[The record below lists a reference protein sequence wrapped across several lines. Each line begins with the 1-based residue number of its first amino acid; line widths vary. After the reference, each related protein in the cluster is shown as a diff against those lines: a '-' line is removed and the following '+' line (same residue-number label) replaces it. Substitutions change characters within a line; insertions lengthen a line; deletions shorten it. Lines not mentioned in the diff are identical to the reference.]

1 METQANA
8 VERKV
13 REILR
18 IPEGDLSTTKPVTQ
32 RREPNNYEWQ
42 KRHRDILSLNQSNPP
57 RRVILGN
64 SITHFWGG
72 EPKGPSVRG
81 METWEKIMRPAGFH
95 NLGYGFDRIENVLW
109 RVYHGELDG
118 YKAEEVVLMIGTN
131 NIGINND
138 NEIVGVTSDTFDRER
153 GKINVQQSLMERV
166 EAVRATGIADE
177 IIIEEYEGQKI
188 DDIKRLDVDIFTV
201 GSDWRGK
208 FDYLN
213 AYCKVV
219 YLDRTQGVS
228 STEIRSEQQVVS
240 LGLVGESPIL
250 NKIERESQYVNGLE
264 AGKVFSLNDQYLSE
278 NLQAAEKQAASFQE
292 LLDESDALYVIS
304 APSKHYAQIKEA
316 LEAGKHVLCESP
328 ITLQPQ
334 QWKELKEIAKDKKV
348 VLMDSI
354 KTAYSVA
361 YYRLLLLAKGGI
373 IGDIMSVDATCTSL
387 VDFDP
392 TQDSQKSLYEWN
404 SICAWGPTALL
415 PIFQLLGTEYSSKQ
429 IATHFLDEAKRY
441 DAFTKISF
449 LYPHAVASLKV
460 GQGVKSEGELI
471 ISGTKGYI
479 YVPAPWWKTDYFEV
493 RYENPQNNK
502 RYFYQLDGEGL
513 RYMLLSFLKA
523 IRTGKDFSYVS
534 DDISEEIVKT
544 IANFEARKDMVII

>member
-1 METQANA
+1 MVKVITYGTYDLLHYGHIRLL
-8 VERKV
+8 ERAKA
-13 REILR
+13 L
-18 IPEGDLSTTKPVTQ
+18 GDYL
-32 RREPNNYEWQ
+32 
-42 KRHRDILSLNQSNPP
+42 
-57 RRVILGN
+57 
-64 SITHFWGG
+64 
-72 EPKGPSVRG
+72 
-81 METWEKIMRPAGFH
+81 
-95 NLGYGFDRIENVLW
+95 
-109 RVYHGELDG
+109 
-118 YKAEEVVLMIGTN
+118 
-131 NIGINND
+131 
-138 NEIVGVTSDTFDRER
+138 IVGVTSDVFDRER

-166 EAVRATGIADE
+166 EAVRATGLADE

-188 DDIKRLDVDIFTV
+188 DDIKRLNVDIFTV
-201 GSDWRGK
+201 GSDWKGK

-219 YLDRTQGVS
+219 YLDRTSGVS
-228 STEIRSEQQVVS
+228 STEIRSEQQVVR

-264 AGKVFSLNDQYLSE
+264 SGKVFTLNDAYLSD
-278 NLQAAEKQAASFQE
+278 NLKRPAQQAASYQD
-292 LLDESDALYVIS
+292 LLDDCDALYVIS
-304 APSKHYAQIKEA
+304 APEKHYAQIREA
-316 LEAGKHVLCESP
+316 LQKGKHVLCESP
-328 ITLQPQ
+328 VTIETE
-334 QWKELKEIAKDKKV
+334 QWEELRQMAKDKQL

-373 IGDIMSVDATCTSL
+373 IGDIISVDATCTSL

-415 PIFQLLGTEYSSKQ
+415 PIFQLLGTAFTSKQ
-429 IATHFLDEAKRY
+429 IATHFLDENQKY

-449 LYPHAVASLKV
+449 VYPHAVASLKV
-460 GQGVKSEGELI
+460 GQGVKSEGSLV

-534 DDISEEIVKT
+534 GDISRAI
-544 IANFEARKDMVII
+544 IQIISDFEKRCDMAMI